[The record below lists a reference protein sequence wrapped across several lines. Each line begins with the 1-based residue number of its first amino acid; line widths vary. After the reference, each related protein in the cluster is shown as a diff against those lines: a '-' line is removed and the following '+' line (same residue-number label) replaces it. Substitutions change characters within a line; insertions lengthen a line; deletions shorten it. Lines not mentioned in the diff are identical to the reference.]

1 MLRDHLP
8 EHDPLAGYAE
18 RLDDA
23 NLRQSLRGYLTGSI
37 DLVVRADDR
46 FAVVDYKTNWL
57 GAPGEELTA
66 WHHRPAALATEM
78 QHAHYA
84 LQALLYTAALHR
96 YLRWRLPGYDPER
109 NLAGVL
115 YLFLRGM
122 VGPDTPA
129 VDGTPR
135 RRLRLAPAERARRG
149 AQRRARPGRRRVSLA
164 ETDLFDVRRAT
175 SATGLLHDF
184 NAAGVL
190 DAADVHV
197 ARRLAAL
204 AGDDD
209 EQVALAAALAV
220 RGPRLGHV
228 YVDLATIRETATVDA
243 EEAVDLSA
251 LAWPAVGAWIERL
264 AGERPRRRRGR
275 GWSEPA
281 AAPRRH
287 LAVPRPLLARGA
299 PDRRRPPGARRRGAR
314 GRRRG
319 RAGRRPRAALPRRR
333 RRAPARGRRGRGP
346 PPLRRR
352 RRRPGHGQDDDRRAH
367 RRAAGRAGRGGRP
380 APAAHRA
387 RGAHGRRRG
396 APGGGRPRR
405 RRGARRQRRRPRA
418 AAATRAPRP
427 CTACSAGAP
436 TARAASAT
444 IAATACPTTS

>member
-1 MLRDHLP
+1 
-8 EHDPLAGYAE
+8 
-18 RLDDA
+18 
-23 NLRQSLRGYLTGSI
+23 
-37 DLVVRADDR
+37 
-46 FAVVDYKTNWL
+46 
-57 GAPGEELTA
+57 
-66 WHHRPAALATEM
+66 M
-78 QHAHYA
+78 QHAHYV

-122 VGPDTPA
+122 VGRDTP
-129 VDGTPR
+129 DGR
-135 RRLRLAPAERARRG
+135 RHAGRRLRLAPAERARRR
-149 AQRRARPGRRRVSLA
+149 AQRRARPGRRRVSLT
-164 ETDLFDVRRAT
+164 ENDLFDVRRAT

-204 AGDDD
+204 AGDHD

-243 EEAVDLSA
+243 EEAVDLSIYFSYIRETATVDAEEAVDLSA
-251 LAWPAVGAWIERL
+251 LAWPAVDAVDR
-264 AGERPRRRRGR
+264 AARTERPRRRRRRGR
-275 GWSEPA
+275 SESA

-333 RRAPARGRRGRGP
+333 RRAPADGQRRRGP
-346 PPLRRR
+346 PSLRRR
-352 RRRPGHGQDDDRRAH
+352 RGRPGHRQDDDRRTH

-405 RRGARRQRRRPRA
+405 RRGARRERRRPRA
-418 AAATRAPRP
+418 AERRERLDPAPPARLAPGQPEPLPPPSRQPAAPRRRDRRRDLDGLALP
-427 CTACSAGAP
+427 DGAAARGGAPAGAAHP
-436 TARAASAT
+436 RR
-444 IAATACPTTS
+444 